1 MRLFLSAERKGV
13 FAKGLLVERGNVGA
27 DADADICTWFREGD
41 LLTPSMLCV
50 DGPAPALAG
59 SLCTS
64 SVSALTFTGGGAFG
78 STSKRLGSCFAHAW
92 RFSFAT
98 PSTMLMRLGTSVSR
112 VRPDRWGDDTEFPR
126 LCPFAGGGGL
136 GLDAGS
142 LISIDAVRLCAG
154 GVVCCWLEDADADVG
169 ERISGWVGVEAAD
182 CLDREELRERDVWP
196 LRELGSVIL
205 EDLVL
210 VDAADEFLVAFDTS
224 AFLVAAL
231 MVSTD

>member
-41 LLTPSMLCV
+41 LLTP
-50 DGPAPALAG
+50 
-59 SLCTS
+59 
-64 SVSALTFTGGGAFG
+64 VSTLTFTGGGAFG

-210 VDAADEFLVAFDTS
+210 VDAADEFLAAFDTS